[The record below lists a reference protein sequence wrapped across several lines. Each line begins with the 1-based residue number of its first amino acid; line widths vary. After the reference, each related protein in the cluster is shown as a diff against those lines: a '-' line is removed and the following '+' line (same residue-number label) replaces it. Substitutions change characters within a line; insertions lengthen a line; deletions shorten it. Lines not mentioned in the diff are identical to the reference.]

1 MASVFENRAVLLK
14 IYVEENAVKDGQKT
28 AEWIA
33 CRACEM
39 SMAGASVYRGI
50 GGFYANEPITSPEF
64 FNFHLSRPL
73 TIEIVDQPE
82 KIEKFAAFLKEE
94 VTGLLMCRF
103 PVEVCIC

>member
-39 SMAGASVYRGI
+39 GMAGASVYRGI
-50 GGFYANEPITSPEF
+50 GGFYANEPITSPDF

-73 TIEIVDQPE
+73 LIEIVDQPE
-82 KIEKFAAFLKEE
+82 KIEQFAAFLKQE
-94 VTGLLMCRF
+94 VTELLMCRT

>member
-1 MASVFENRAVLLK
+1 MASVFETKAVLLK

-33 CRACEM
+33 CRACELGL
-39 SMAGASVYRGI
+39 AGASVYRGI

-73 TIEIVDQPE
+73 LIEIVDQAE

-94 VTGLLMCRF
+94 VTEVLMYRT
-103 PVEVCIC
+103 PVEVCVC